1 MWHSKQKKKGN
12 KYCSHHNFCFIEL
25 IFNDDVC
32 WFFVCSTLF
41 YFCFLALLKDCKYEA
56 EYVFILLKKI
66 INIIQLNFLSVMKSL
81 ALENY
86 LLQHTHY
93 RRFSRINERKRQYT
107 LIVHNNYSINRA
119 LFKSIGIESKLE
131 FIALHRK
138 IGNNL

>member
-1 MWHSKQKKKGN
+1 MFSYYWKNN
-12 KYCSHHNFCFIEL
+12 KYHTIKFFKCNEITSIGEL
-25 IFNDDVC
+25 SS
-32 WFFVCSTLF
+32 ST
-41 YFCFLALLKDCKYEA
+41 
-56 EYVFILLKKI
+56 
-66 INIIQLNFLSVMKSL
+66 
-81 ALENY
+81 
-86 LLQHTHY
+86 HTY

>member
-1 MWHSKQKKKGN
+1 
-12 KYCSHHNFCFIEL
+12 
-25 IFNDDVC
+25 
-32 WFFVCSTLF
+32 
-41 YFCFLALLKDCKYEA
+41 
-56 EYVFILLKKI
+56 
-66 INIIQLNFLSVMKSL
+66 MKSL